1 MRRCYAGFKSL
12 TLALRGKEVLD
23 RNAIESEVVKKD
35 PRTSKKGCSYALTIP
50 CAQRRNCENLFALS
64 AVPYLGITEE

>member
-23 RNAIESEVVKKD
+23 GNAIASEVVKKD
-35 PRTSKKGCSYALTIP
+35 PKNSKKGCSYALMIS
-50 CAQRRNCENLFALS
+50 CGQKRNCENLFRIHRVS
-64 AVPYLGITEE
+64 YLGMVEE